1 MRLPLVISA
10 AALGLAACSPAPAG
24 GASEPDDALIDATIP
39 ASAGSADAQPR
50 DSSTAS
56 GGAGA
61 AAPQDPPPVREGAPA
76 DPDRPVGGP
85 WGEMPKGGLTLSGF
99 QDRSLERFRRADA
112 NGDGVVDASEM
123 EASGRGGRRM
133 GRSDANGDGRV
144 TEAEARAA
152 AAAMFDRLDQNGDG
166 RVTED
171 ERPQR

>member
-1 MRLPLVISA
+1 MRLSLLLSA
-10 AALGLAACSPAPAG
+10 AVVGLAACSPAPTAG
-24 GASEPDDALIDATIP
+24 ADDSPQEPQAAPTS
-39 ASAGSADAQPR
+39 SAAAP
-50 DSSTAS
+50 
-56 GGAGA
+56 GAGA
-61 AAPQDPPPVREGAPA
+61 GAGVVADAVAPQDPPPVREGIPA

-112 NGDGVVDASEM
+112 DGDGVVDAAEM
-123 EASGRGGRRM
+123 DAAGRGGRRM
-133 GRSDANGDGRV
+133 TRSDADGDGRI